1 MSMKYRFLILVA
13 LLLAGCQENHQHDG
27 VYISEQPI
35 MGVMKTWIVE
45 GNALTSY
52 LMGVV
57 KVSKCKQYEDRIEFD
72 DVVCRFDESG
82 NLLVPNAEG
91 KITGEKLIKRSTNTK
106 VTPLQLDRM
115 IDEAMPPP
123 AVLQGSETQ
132 K

>member
-1 MSMKYRFLILVA
+1 MKYR
-13 LLLAGCQENHQHDG
+13 LLLLSVLFLAGCQENHQHDG

-52 LMGVV
+52 MMGVV

-72 DVVCRFDESG
+72 KAVYRFDESG
-82 NLLVPNAEG
+82 NLLVPNADG
-91 KITGEKLIKRSTNTK
+91 KVTGEKLIKRSTNTK
-106 VTPLQLDRM
+106 VTTVQLERM

-123 AVLQGSETQ
+123 AVLQGSESTQ
-132 K
+132 